1 MSRCWPTIFLLE
13 MFGIVRRFLFPGHR
27 FFRLMPSP
35 RPTSPRWMSGCL
47 IAAGIYNL
55 AWGALTVLWPNW
67 LFTLTGMEPPL
78 YPFIWQCVGMI
89 VGVYGI
95 GYLVSARDPAR
106 HWPIVLVGFLGKVF
120 GPLGYVMGVLDGT
133 VPAAFGVTLP
143 TNDFIWWIPFAA
155 ILWHAARVHAR
166 EANEA
171 SVRPAQATGAEA
183 ASH

>member
-1 MSRCWPTIFLLE
+1 MRRCWPTIFLLE

-55 AWGALTVLWPNW
+55 AWGALTVLW
-67 LFTLTGMEPPL
+67 
-78 YPFIWQCVGMI
+78 MI